1 MELQDFKLEGTRAIG
16 GRFGSAIAFI
26 GDINLDGFNGKLVLR
41 YPLPPQKKMT
51 LINKIVNYINE

>member
-1 MELQDFKLEGTRAIG
+1 MELQDFKLDGTRAIG

-41 YPLPPQKKMT
+41 NPLPPPEKND
-51 LINKIVNYINE
+51 INK